1 MVKVVTDFTVRGLR
15 QKERLERLR
24 QLQPPGVRV
33 VPTSDD
39 YRRVIKHPRAGAFR
53 KEGSMEWPNDRF
65 TKKRIAEGSIKLESG
80 DEHERRHD
88 RRQSRSDTDS
98 AA

>member
-1 MVKVVTDFTVRGLR
+1 
-15 QKERLERLR
+15 
-24 QLQPPGVRV
+24 
-33 VPTSDD
+33 
-39 YRRVIKHPRAGAFR
+39 
-53 KEGSMEWPNDRF
+53 MEWPNDRF